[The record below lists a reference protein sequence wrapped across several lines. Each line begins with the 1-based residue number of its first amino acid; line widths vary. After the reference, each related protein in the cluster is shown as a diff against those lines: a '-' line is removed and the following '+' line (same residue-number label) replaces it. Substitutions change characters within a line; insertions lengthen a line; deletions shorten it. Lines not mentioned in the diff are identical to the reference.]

1 MDKTFH
7 FMKKQPLAQ
16 NQAAPD
22 FTLSDQHGEP
32 WHLADHRGGWVLVYF
47 YPKDFTPGCTIE
59 AQEFERRFDEL
70 KEKITIVGISADSI
84 ESHKKFCAKHGLEF
98 TLLSDSDKRVGGLYG
113 ADGALF
119 TRRSSFLIDEK
130 GIVRKVYNNVD
141 PKVHAAQILAD
152 VAALGV

>member
-1 MDKTFH
+1 
-7 FMKKQPLAQ
+7 MKKQPLAQ

>member
-1 MDKTFH
+1 
-7 FMKKQPLAQ
+7 MKKNLLDQGTT
-16 NQAAPD
+16 APD
-22 FTLSDQHGEP
+22 FTLSDQNGEP
-32 WHLADHRGGWVLVYF
+32 WHLSDHRGGWVLVYF

-70 KEKITIVGISADSI
+70 KAKVTIVGISADSI
-84 ESHKKFCAKHGLEF
+84 ESHKKFCTKHGLEF
-98 TLLSDSDKRVGGLYG
+98 TLLSDPNKAVIGLYG

-130 GIVRKVYNNVD
+130 GIVRKVYNDVD

-152 VAALGV
+152 AAALGA